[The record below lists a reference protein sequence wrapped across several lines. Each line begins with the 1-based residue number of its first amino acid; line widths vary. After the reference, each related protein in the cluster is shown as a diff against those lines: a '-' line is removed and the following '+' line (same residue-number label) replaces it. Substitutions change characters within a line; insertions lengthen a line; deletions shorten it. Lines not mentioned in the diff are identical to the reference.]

1 MSNIQARTLTLYL
14 FGTPASVALCTN
26 RHFRFIW
33 HITFPCASALI
44 LPQSILIVCF
54 ERETQRLKVY
64 ASAHTDR
71 RPFG

>member
-1 MSNIQARTLTLYL
+1 MSKFQALALSSYV
-14 FGTPASVALCTN
+14 FGTPASIALCTN

-54 ERETQRLKVY
+54 ERETQRLKFY